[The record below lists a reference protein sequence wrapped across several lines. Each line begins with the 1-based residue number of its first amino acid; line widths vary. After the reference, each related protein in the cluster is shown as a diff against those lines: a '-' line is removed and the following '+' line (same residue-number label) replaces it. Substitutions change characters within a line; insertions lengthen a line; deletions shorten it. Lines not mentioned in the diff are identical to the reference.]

1 MGVHIHDG
9 LHAWNFNPWGFG
21 FMRVWIHEGLDSWG
35 WIHGGLHAWGFAC
48 MRVTSMRGWI
58 HEGLQSWGF
67 TCMQVASMRAWVHE
81 GLQSWGFTCM
91 RVTSMRVTSM
101 RVTCIKDNMTAW
113 WQHGAG
119 WALWCA
125 WWLISTLVIGSI
137 SWWGSLIGFCSNES
151 VQFIWTFDELWWWWG
166 LGVESEK
173 NKMHWVHLK

>member
-1 MGVHIHDG
+1 
-9 LHAWNFNPWGFG
+9 
-21 FMRVWIHEGLDSWG
+21 MRVWIHEGLDSWG
-35 WIHGGLHAWGFAC
+35 FGF
-48 MRVTSMRGWI
+48 MRVN
-58 HEGLQSWGF
+58 
-67 TCMQVASMRAWVHE
+67 
-81 GLQSWGFTCM
+81 SWGFTCM
-91 RVTSMRVTSM
+91 RVCMHEGYIHEGLDSWGFTVMRVYMHAGCIHEGLGSWGFTVM
-101 RVTCIKDNMTAW
+101 RVYMHEGYIHEGHIHEVTCIKDNMTAW